1 MDNQQQEVVRLL
13 IEHRGAVTAY
23 IFASMRDNDAAE
35 EVFQEVAV
43 AICDNAASFELGTNF
58 KAWAREIA
66 RRRIAAYY
74 RLRSRGPQSLSPIEL
89 QYLEDGFTAIESEE
103 NAQDRLLALSQCL
116 SRLSPFVQKLFRM
129 RYGAGQ
135 SLQQIADE
143 VQRQSESVRKA
154 LYRARQAL
162 RSCIEASQR

>member
-43 AICDNAASFELGTNF
+43 AICDNASSFELGTNF

-89 QYLEDGFTAIESEE
+89 QYLEDGFTAIEAEE

-116 SRLSPFVQKLFRM
+116 ARLSPFVQRLFRM
-129 RYGAGQ
+129 RYGSGL

-154 LYRARQAL
+154 LYRARQTL
-162 RSCIEASQR
+162 RSCIETQQR